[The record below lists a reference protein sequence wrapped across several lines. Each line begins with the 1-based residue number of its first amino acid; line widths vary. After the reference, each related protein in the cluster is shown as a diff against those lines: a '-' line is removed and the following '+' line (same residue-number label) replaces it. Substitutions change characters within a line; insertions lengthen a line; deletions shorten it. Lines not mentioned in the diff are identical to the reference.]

1 MADKPQTRSQY
12 RNKQSGGSKKKSQ
25 KRGKRVVA
33 NIFKTIFFVGL
44 FLAFFGIAAGAT
56 VFYDYAKDAPKL
68 TDSSYEIHFHLSY
81 LIKMEKF
88 SQKLEPNGGNILNT
102 KIYLKH

>member
-25 KRGKRVVA
+25 KRGKRVAA

-44 FLAFFGIAAGAT
+44 FLVFLWYCGWCNCLLRLRKRRTKTDRLQATRSAFI
-56 VFYDYAKDAPKL
+56 
-68 TDSSYEIHFHLSY
+68 
-81 LIKMEKF
+81 
-88 SQKLEPNGGNILNT
+88 
-102 KIYLKH
+102 